1 MSIHAATDGE
11 TGRVTLAGRF
21 TFENL
26 LAFKAA
32 TEPLLADPAVRIIEL
47 DLAGIDA
54 MAPSSL
60 GMLLVLREK
69 AEMMGKAVR
78 LVKPAPC
85 VQILLEGVQFG
96 RLFDI
101 HK

>member
-1 MSIHAATDGE
+1 MTIHATTDGD

-32 TEPLLADPAVRIIEL
+32 TEPLLADPAIRILEL
-47 DLAGIDA
+47 DLSGIDV

-60 GMLLVLREK
+60 GMMLVLREK
-69 AEMMGKAVR
+69 AELMGKAVR
-78 LVKPAPC
+78 LMDPAPC
-85 VQILLEGVQFG
+85 VRTLLEVVQFG